1 MNFRQIDKILRGD
14 IDIKT
19 ITKIYKRVLKIIIKN
34 IVNLG
39 IYMVQK
45 KRGQK
50 VCLDVKTDR
59 KVYAYKSA
67 YR

>member
-19 ITKIYKRVLKIIIKN
+19 ITKIYKMVLKIIIKN

-45 KRGQK
+45 KRG
-50 VCLDVKTDR
+50 
-59 KVYAYKSA
+59 
-67 YR
+67 

>member
-14 IDIKT
+14 IDIKI

-45 KRGQK
+45 KRG
-50 VCLDVKTDR
+50 
-59 KVYAYKSA
+59 
-67 YR
+67 

>member
-1 MNFRQIDKILRGD
+1 MNFRQVDKILRGD
-14 IDIKT
+14 IDIKI

-45 KRGQK
+45 KRG
-50 VCLDVKTDR
+50 
-59 KVYAYKSA
+59 
-67 YR
+67 

>member
-1 MNFRQIDKILRGD
+1 MNFRQNDKILRGD

-45 KRGQK
+45 KRG
-50 VCLDVKTDR
+50 
-59 KVYAYKSA
+59 
-67 YR
+67 